1 MCKPCTPK
9 CKCKINCNNPHNN
22 GGTCD
27 KCKVDTTVTNTN
39 HEIPNINNDDNN
51 DDNNDNNETDDNHD
65 EDGDNPDED
74 Q

>member
-27 KCKVDTTVTNTN
+27 KCKVGTTVTNTN
-39 HEIPNINNDDNN
+39 HEIPNINN